1 MTMHDRQGVPEV
13 VAKRAADVP
22 VVMVERPAAHAG
34 AGDGG
39 PLRRRLAGG
48 HGGFLER
55 GASDARP
62 QYRLAKTGGAT
73 LAGSA
78 PAVASP
84 GCVVVGS
91 AGNLG
96 RKPMKQEIT
105 PSVPKHENAKI
116 ALEKELDARLA
127 EFTRKRGRD
136 KLKAFSLRIAAV
148 VFGATITVLVGLRA
162 GTTLDGPLKNV
173 VLVLGALTVIANAW
187 DGFYDHRGLWIK
199 RTITVS
205 RLKRLKRD
213 LDFEVAM
220 KGAGDLA
227 PGELRALKARL
238 DQVLEDDVNNWIQL
252 RDEVKEEKGRKE
264 PKAHA
269 GETNGERHDEGGRAG
284 AAT

>member
-1 MTMHDRQGVPEV
+1 
-13 VAKRAADVP
+13 
-22 VVMVERPAAHAG
+22 
-34 AGDGG
+34 
-39 PLRRRLAGG
+39 
-48 HGGFLER
+48 
-55 GASDARP
+55 
-62 QYRLAKTGGAT
+62 
-73 LAGSA
+73 
-78 PAVASP
+78 
-84 GCVVVGS
+84 
-91 AGNLG
+91 
-96 RKPMKQEIT
+96 MKQEIT

-269 GETNGERHDEGGRAG
+269 GETNGERHDEGGRVG